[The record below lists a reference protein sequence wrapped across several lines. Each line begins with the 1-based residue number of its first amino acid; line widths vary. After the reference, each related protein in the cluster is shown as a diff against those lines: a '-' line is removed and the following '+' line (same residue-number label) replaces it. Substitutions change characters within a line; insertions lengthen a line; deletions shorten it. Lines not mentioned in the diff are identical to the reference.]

1 MFTNSYFQISLL
13 TMLNLTCNSRVK
25 LEVNLLNFHT
35 LAYKDNLRNIYLLFE
50 KCSFSDN
57 AFCKVFLY

>member
-35 LAYKDNLRNIYLLFE
+35 LAYKDNL
-50 KCSFSDN
+50 
-57 AFCKVFLY
+57 